1 MERIRREKLSAVWLD
16 GIKRVMWEGVK
27 LLRWWAIEEVTCI
40 YIRVVTAIIGK
51 PNSAETEQK
60 IGFAVWHNDVFR
72 EGEGK
77 GNKTAAA
84 VCVLQL
90 VTVCFLMDGRLW
102 FVGALWA
109 AYELLRVISFILLR
123 YFFLAL

>member
-90 VTVCFLMDGRLW
+90 VTVCKLCVFLWTDGCGLW
-102 FVGALWA
+102 GLCGQHMNYCV
-109 AYELLRVISFILLR
+109 
-123 YFFLAL
+123 